1 MPLEACPV
9 CGYAVSTET
18 GRCRHCATE
27 RALRSA
33 HFNWM
38 NALAFA
44 VAIGC
49 VIYVLFFR

>member
-9 CGYAVSTET
+9 CGYAVSTDT
-18 GRCRHCATE
+18 RQCRHCASE

-38 NALAFA
+38 NALGFA
-44 VAIGC
+44 AAIAC
-49 VIYVLFFR
+49 VIYILFFR